1 MIRTSLKSV
10 FLSSTGEMIRV
21 EGSNRV
27 SAASIVEPVQFQNL
41 TLIFGSEPGARFAS
55 ELRAGITKKKNE

>member
-10 FLSSTGEMIRV
+10 FFSSTGEMIRV

-41 TLIFGSEPGARFAS
+41 TLIFGSATGGKMCLGVES
-55 ELRAGITKKKNE
+55 WNYEKDK

>member
-10 FLSSTGEMIRV
+10 FLLDRRNIRV

-27 SAASIVEPVQFQNL
+27 SAASIVELQNL

-55 ELRAGITKKKNE
+55 ELRAGITKNE